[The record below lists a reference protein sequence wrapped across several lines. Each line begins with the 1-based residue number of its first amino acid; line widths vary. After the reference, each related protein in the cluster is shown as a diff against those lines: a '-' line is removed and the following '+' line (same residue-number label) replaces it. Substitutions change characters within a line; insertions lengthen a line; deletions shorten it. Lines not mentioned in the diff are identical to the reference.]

1 MVLLTSYLNMAEQGP
16 HGKKHAEMSDYFVLE
31 ADLHLNCGSK

>member
-1 MVLLTSYLNMAEQGP
+1 MVLLTSYLNMAEEGL

-31 ADLHLNCGSK
+31 AGLHLSHGST